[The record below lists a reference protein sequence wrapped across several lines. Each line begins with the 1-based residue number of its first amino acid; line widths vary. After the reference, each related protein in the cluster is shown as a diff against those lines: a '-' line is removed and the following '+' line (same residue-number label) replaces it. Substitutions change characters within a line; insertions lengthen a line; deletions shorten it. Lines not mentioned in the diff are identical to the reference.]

1 MGMVRI
7 LAVMLTAVGLLWA
20 AVAAAEP
27 VSLKLSFFASDTDA
41 NYVKVIKPWVD
52 IVNADPSGAV
62 KIEAFPN
69 GALGKNP
76 MVQPQLLLDGV
87 TDIALVNPSLTP
99 GRFLDDQVFELP
111 GLIKS
116 VSEGV
121 QLYQTLVMS
130 DSLRGYSDYY
140 VIGSFMNPNYNIFAR
155 RPIKSIQDLKGMKVR
170 ILGPV
175 IGQTVK
181 ELVMVPILMAPN
193 DIVEALGRGT
203 IDATTAV
210 PSGVVDFGVD
220 RVTRYDFLL
229 PLGAGPLT
237 VLMSRAKFESMP
249 RVAQETIAKYSLKF
263 ANELFIKQLGNHH
276 DDIIDRFKADP
287 KRTVVVPSQAD
298 LDAVK
303 PVYEKVTLEWAA
315 KDPRNAALLAKA
327 RATLAQIRAK

>member
-1 MGMVRI
+1 MVRI
-7 LAVMLTAVGLLWA
+7 LAVMLVAVGLPLA
-20 AVAAAEP
+20 TAAAEP
-27 VSLKLSFFASDTDA
+27 VTLKLSFFASDTDA

-76 MVQPQLLLDGV
+76 MVQPQLMLDGV

-116 VSEGV
+116 VPEGV
-121 QLYQTLVMS
+121 QLYQALVMS

-155 RPIKSIQDLKGMKVR
+155 RPIKSILDLKGMKVR

-175 IGQTVK
+175 IGQTV
-181 ELVMVPILMAPN
+181 MAPN
-193 DIVEALGRGT
+193 DVVEALGRGT

-210 PSGVVDFGVD
+210 PSGVVDFGID

-229 PLGAGPLT
+229 PLGSGPLT
-237 VLMSRAKFESMP
+237 VLMSRAKFDSMP
-249 RVAQETIAKYSLKF
+249 KAAQDVIAKYSLKF
-263 ANELFIKQLGNHH
+263 ANELFIKQLGSHH
-276 DDIIDRFKADP
+276 DDVIDRFKADS
-287 KRTVVVPSQAD
+287 KRTVVMPSQTD
-298 LDAVK
+298 LEAIK
-303 PVYEKVTLEWAA
+303 PIYEKVTLEWAA

-327 RATLAQIRAK
+327 REILAQIRAK